1 MTKPAEGGFGGVMY
15 NKQYEEI
22 IQSTPIFYSL
32 DKEIVAELSAQ
43 LVERVFQPQD
53 IIVKE
58 GEVGDCFY
66 LILSGH
72 VVVLKHEGAEE
83 LVMAEMGPGDGFGE
97 MSLFLDQ
104 PRSATIK
111 AMDEVIAL
119 ELKRKNFKAL
129 LEKYPQMHLQISR
142 LIESRVSLLDSAD
155 EVSKDKFRAKSTLK
169 VDLPLLDLLS
179 KFNLAAGGS
188 PQVRNARET
197 AILAD
202 EMSKMLCPMVSDQIT
217 CAAYLYEIGKLSL
230 SETVINKARKHFP
243 LTEEEKEKI
252 NHIYEIALNI
262 LTPFKSLREN
272 IQFIRYLNKDNFL
285 EMPLEAQ
292 ILKVA
297 IDFQEMINPDYQNIP
312 KNEALKRIKNKPGA
326 LYNPKVI
333 IALEKVLDKFVKI
346 GVENQLNFLKSMNI
360 ALDYK
365 DHYTLNHSMHTR
377 DMALKI
383 AKKLMLSR
391 KELDILKLS
400 SELHDIGKIYIKDEI
415 LNAPRKLTEFEFE
428 IMKQHPVW
436 SAAFFAEIPGM
447 DEMIDIVRHHHEK
460 YDGTGYPDKLKGDE
474 IPLLSR
480 IMMIADV
487 FSALTTERVYRLDV
501 KGKRFAY
508 DPVRAMEI
516 MEKMQPGYFD
526 PELLKIFK
534 EIINE
539 EYSKE

>member
-1 MTKPAEGGFGGVMY
+1 MR
-15 NKQYEEI
+15 NKQYEDI
-22 IQSTPIFYSL
+22 IQSNPIFYSL
-32 DKEIVAELSAQ
+32 DKEIVAELASQ
-43 LVERVFQPQD
+43 LEEKHFNPDD

-58 GEVGDCFY
+58 GDMGDSFY

-72 VVVLKHEGAEE
+72 VSVLKHDDKNEE
-83 LVMAEMGPGDGFGE
+83 LLMAQLGPGDGFGE
-97 MSLFLDQ
+97 MSLFFDQ

-111 AMDEVIAL
+111 AADEVTAL
-119 ELKRKNFKAL
+119 ELKRTAFKDL
-129 LEKYPQMHLQISR
+129 IEKYPQMNIQISR

-155 EVSKDKFRAKSTLK
+155 QISKDKFRARSTLK
-169 VDLPLLDLLS
+169 IDLPLLDLLS

-230 SETVINKARKHFP
+230 SEGLINKHRKRFP
-243 LTEEEKEKI
+243 LTEEEEEKI
-252 NHIYEIALNI
+252 KNIYEIALNI
-262 LTPFKSLREN
+262 LEPFKSLKEN
-272 IQFIRYLNKDNFL
+272 IQFIKYLTKQNYTD
-285 EMPLEAQ
+285 MPLEAQ

-297 IDFQEMINPDYQNIP
+297 IDFQEMINTEYQNIP
-312 KNEALKRIKNKPGA
+312 KNEALKRLKNKGGT

-333 IALEKVLDKFVKI
+333 IALEKVLDKFVKV

-365 DHYTLNHSMHTR
+365 DHYTLSHSMHTR

-383 AKKLMLSR
+383 AQKMMLSR
-391 KELDILKLS
+391 KESDMLKLS

-415 LNAPRKLTEFEFE
+415 LNAPRKLTELEFD

-447 DEMIDIVRHHHEK
+447 EELTTIIRHHHEK
-460 YDGTGYPDKLKGDE
+460 YDGSGYPDRLKGDE

-480 IMMIADV
+480 IMALADV
-487 FSALTTERVYRLDV
+487 YSALTTERVYRLDMR
-501 KGKRFAY
+501 GKKLAY
-508 DPVRAMEI
+508 DPEKALEI
-516 MEKMQPGYFD
+516 MEKMQPGQFD
-526 PELLKIFK
+526 PELFKIFK
-534 EIINE
+534 EIILE
-539 EYSKE
+539 EK

>member
-1 MTKPAEGGFGGVMY
+1 MY

-22 IQSTPIFYSL
+22 IQSNPIFYSL
-32 DKEIVAELSAQ
+32 DKEVVSELSSQ
-43 LVERVFQPQD
+43 LQEKHFEPDQV
-53 IIVKE
+53 IVKE
-58 GEVGDCFY
+58 GDIGDSFY

-72 VVVLKHEGAEE
+72 IAVIKSGEKGEE
-83 LVMAEMGPGDGFGE
+83 FLMAQMGPGDGFGE
-97 MSLFLDQ
+97 MALFLDQ

-111 AMDEVIAL
+111 TLDEVLAL
-119 ELKRKNFKAL
+119 ELKRSSFKEL
-129 LEKYPQMHLQISR
+129 IEKYPQMQLQMAR

-155 EVSKDKFRAKSTLK
+155 QISKEKFRSKSTIK
-169 VDLPLLDLLS
+169 IDLPLLDLLS

-188 PQVRNARET
+188 PQVQNARET

-230 SETVINKARKHFP
+230 SETLVNKARRHMP
-243 LTEEEKEKI
+243 LTEEEEEKI
-252 NHIYEIALNI
+252 KNIYNIALNI
-262 LTPFKSLREN
+262 LAPFKNLREN
-272 IQFIRYLNKDNFL
+272 IQFIKYLNKEHYS

-292 ILKVA
+292 IIKVA
-297 IDFQEMINPDYQNIP
+297 IDFQEMINPKYQNIP
-312 KNEALKRIKNKPGA
+312 KHEALKRIKNKANA

-333 IALEKVLDKFVKI
+333 ISLEKVLDKFVKI
-346 GVENQLNFLKSMNI
+346 GVENQLNFLKAMNI

-365 DHYTLNHSMHTR
+365 DHYTLNHSTHTR
-377 DMALKI
+377 NMALEI

-391 KELDILKLS
+391 KEIDLLKLS

-415 LNAPRKLTEFEFE
+415 LNAPRKLTELEFE
-428 IMKQHPVW
+428 IIKQHPVW

-447 DEMIDIVRHHHEK
+447 EDIRDIVRHHHER
-460 YDGTGYPDKLKGDE
+460 YDGKGYPDALKGDE

-487 FSALTTERVYRLDV
+487 FSALTTERVYRLDS
-501 KGKRFAY
+501 KGKRFGY
-508 DPVRAMEI
+508 DGKKALEI
-516 MEKMQPGYFD
+516 METMQPGHFD
-526 PELLKIFK
+526 PELFKIFK

-539 EYSKE
+539 ERDAEQK